1 MKSIRVRKFGGPEV
15 LILEDIAKPVP
26 GPGQILI
33 QVRAIGVNPVDTYQR
48 SGSNPKL
55 HLPYTPGTDLAGI
68 IESLGQGVSGF
79 AVGNHIYTSGT
90 ITGAYA
96 EFALATEAT
105 VHRLPENISFLQGAA
120 IHVPYSTA
128 YRALFQR
135 ARAHLGE
142 TVLIHGASGGVG
154 IAAVQWAK
162 AAGLRIIGTA
172 GSDEGRLVVLSE
184 GAHHVLDHRAT
195 GYLDQIMQLTNG
207 TGVDIIIEML
217 SNINLAKDLT
227 VVAPKGRVVIV
238 GSHRGTIEI
247 NPRDAMTREADILG
261 LMLFLATPGELM
273 EIHSNIWRGLSE
285 GYLRPIIGREMALAE
300 ADKAHLAIMEP
311 GARGKMVLV
320 P

>member
-1 MKSIRVRKFGGPEV
+1 MKSIRVHQFGGPEV
-15 LILEDIAKPVP
+15 LVLEDIPKPRPANGEV
-26 GPGQILI
+26 LI
-33 QVRAIGVNPVDTYQR
+33 RVRAIGVNPVDTYLR

-55 HLPYTPGTDLAGI
+55 QLPYSPGIDVAGT
-68 IESLGQGVSGF
+68 IESLGEGVSNFTIGDH
-79 AVGNHIYTSGT
+79 VYTSDSV
-90 ITGAYA
+90 TGAYA
-96 EFALATEAT
+96 EFTVADQMT
-105 VHRLPENISFLQGAA
+105 VHRLPEKISFSQGAA
-120 IHVPYSTA
+120 VNVPYATA

-135 ARAHLGE
+135 ARAHMGE

-172 GSDEGRLVVLSE
+172 GSDEGRVVVLNE

-195 GYLDQIMQLTNG
+195 GYLDQLMQLTHG
-207 TGVDIIIEML
+207 EGVDVIVEML
-217 SNINLAKDLT
+217 SNVNLAKDLT
-227 VVAPKGRVVIV
+227 VVARKGRVVIV
-238 GSHRGTIEI
+238 GSRGKIEI

-261 LMLFLATPGELM
+261 LMLFLATPEELQ

-300 ADKAHLAIMEP
+300 ASRAHAAILEP
-311 GARGKMVLV
+311 GARGKIVLV